1 MTKNLT
7 SIITYLEASNNYT
20 YIYYLSGNQYLSS
33 YTLLL
38 YENSLPDFIRIN
50 RKYLVNPEYISCFE
64 LNSPKPHIVLKC
76 GKVIKVPRRKVRA
89 IERHTI

>member
-50 RKYLVNPEYISCFE
+50 RKYLVNPEFILRYEVDSAT
-64 LNSPKPHIVLKC
+64 PHVVMKC
-76 GKVIKVPRRKVRA
+76 GKVITVPRRRVHKLK
-89 IERHTI
+89 